1 MSSVRF
7 EIKFKKK
14 KKLGQDNKKESRCER
29 ANVCT
34 VENLWYGLCVKLYLS
49 WRTAARLACQGGVFE
64 FLNMYTTFLNR

>member
-1 MSSVRF
+1 M
-7 EIKFKKK
+7 
-14 KKLGQDNKKESRCER
+14 KLGQDNKKESRCER

-34 VENLWYGLCVKLYLS
+34 VENLWYGLYISLGVKLYLS